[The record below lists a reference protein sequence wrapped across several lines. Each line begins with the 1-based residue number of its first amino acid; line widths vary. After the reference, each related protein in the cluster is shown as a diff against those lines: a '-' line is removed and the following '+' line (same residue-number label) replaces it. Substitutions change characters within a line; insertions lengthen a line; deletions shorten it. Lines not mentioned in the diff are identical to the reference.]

1 MAIINFVRDYER
13 IAKFQ
18 LGRYVGMKGPGLVW
32 IVPIIQ
38 SGNKVD
44 MRELYFDVP
53 PQRNITRDNAG
64 VDVDF
69 VVYLRVMEPE
79 RTVLEV
85 RDYLGAAR
93 QLATTT
99 LRAVIG
105 EMILDDVLSRR
116 DDINAAM
123 QVKLDEVTNRWGVK
137 VTAVEIREIEPPPA
151 IQEAMTRQMSA
162 ERTRRAQITE
172 SEGTRDAQINVSE
185 GQKRAAILEAEG
197 EREAQVLRADGHR
210 EAQALEARGYAQA
223 LETINAAAATAH
235 GNTMGLQYLEMMK
248 TLGDG
253 ASTKW
258 VIPMELT
265 NAARAIA
272 DRLGVSSTNPPP
284 TNG

>member
-272 DRLGVSSTNPPP
+272 DRLGVSSANPPP

>member
-272 DRLGVSSTNPPP
+272 DRLGVSGSNPPP